1 MIQKIILILIG
12 FALLLALLISYQTS
26 KVFTKEMDMKQE
38 MSDSLYQA
46 LKDGRLTYNQ
56 WFEAN
61 QKLIYNSDNQLL
73 NKIKSIKKE

>member
-1 MIQKIILILIG
+1 
-12 FALLLALLISYQTS
+12 
-26 KVFTKEMDMKQE
+26 MKQE